1 MIAAPDPADRA
12 TAKYGH
18 LYQALTIKRT
28 RKMTNRLRTSA
39 RLKPVPWAL
48 AVLLGTGMTGTMAQ
62 TTTQPASS
70 TGVASED
77 KLETVIV
84 SSQRR
89 VERLQDVP
97 VAVKAFSAKQIED
110 AGIKSTQDFINMT
123 PNMSFDNSYTYG
135 NSFVVI
141 RGVTQI
147 NNADSP
153 VAVVVDGVPQ
163 SDQKQLKMNLVDV
176 ERIEV
181 LKGPQ
186 GALYGRNA
194 IGGAIV
200 IDTKAPK
207 NEWGGFVKVGL
218 SSGNSVDVAGG
229 VSGALVPDR
238 VLFRVVGNTQ
248 KSDGLTANTFLNKNV
263 DALDHDNDVRAK
275 LTVFATD
282 DVSLDFRLSS
292 RDFKAGGIWDSQ
304 IGSLNPNEIT
314 PITTNVLGVTT
325 GTTDEF
331 TFKAEV
337 NTSIGMLTA
346 ITAKTNLKEKVIGD
360 GDFSNSTNAL
370 GGVLKG
376 IANPQ
381 RLQGQERDVRLL
393 SQEIRLTSPVKQ
405 ATRWIAGLFY
415 LNQQRELLR
424 RSPFDDGSGN
434 TDQWERAPSSG
445 FDRFYG
451 TASAVFGQLDH
462 DISPKT
468 TISGALRYDRDDRN
482 RTNLLTNGQASRTF
496 DAWQPKI
503 TLTQRLG
510 ADSLMYGTYSTGFR
524 SGGFNAAIAAEQG
537 FRAETLQNYEL
548 GYKGSFLDNRFIFN
562 AAGFISRSKD
572 FQYFGTTL
580 VNGNNVAQINNI
592 DRVNIQGMDV
602 DFRFTPARGLEFDG
616 GIGVTDSR
624 VAEDA
629 AHPANVG
636 NYTPKASPW
645 KINLGT
651 QYTAR
656 VSDGLLGFG
665 RLDIEQRS
673 AKYWHANNL
682 LVSEGFT
689 LLNARVGI
697 KDQKSKWSLDLYAKN
712 LTDKQYYADVNGQTE
727 SNWPNRSVVAIGS
740 LAPRRTIGI
749 EATYRM

>member
-1 MIAAPDPADRA
+1 
-12 TAKYGH
+12 
-18 LYQALTIKRT
+18 
-28 RKMTNRLRTSA
+28 MTNRLRTSA

-346 ITAKTNLKEKVIGD
+346 ITAKT
-360 GDFSNSTNAL
+360 
-370 GGVLKG
+370 
-376 IANPQ
+376 
-381 RLQGQERDVRLL
+381 
-393 SQEIRLTSPVKQ
+393 VK
-405 ATRWIAGLFY
+405 
-415 LNQQRELLR
+415 
-424 RSPFDDGSGN
+424 
-434 TDQWERAPSSG
+434 
-445 FDRFYG
+445 
-451 TASAVFGQLDH
+451 
-462 DISPKT
+462 
-468 TISGALRYDRDDRN
+468 
-482 RTNLLTNGQASRTF
+482 
-496 DAWQPKI
+496 
-503 TLTQRLG
+503 
-510 ADSLMYGTYSTGFR
+510 
-524 SGGFNAAIAAEQG
+524 
-537 FRAETLQNYEL
+537 
-548 GYKGSFLDNRFIFN
+548 
-562 AAGFISRSKD
+562 
-572 FQYFGTTL
+572 
-580 VNGNNVAQINNI
+580 
-592 DRVNIQGMDV
+592 
-602 DFRFTPARGLEFDG
+602 
-616 GIGVTDSR
+616 
-624 VAEDA
+624 
-629 AHPANVG
+629 
-636 NYTPKASPW
+636 
-645 KINLGT
+645 
-651 QYTAR
+651 
-656 VSDGLLGFG
+656 
-665 RLDIEQRS
+665 
-673 AKYWHANNL
+673 
-682 LVSEGFT
+682 
-689 LLNARVGI
+689 
-697 KDQKSKWSLDLYAKN
+697 
-712 LTDKQYYADVNGQTE
+712 
-727 SNWPNRSVVAIGS
+727 
-740 LAPRRTIGI
+740 
-749 EATYRM
+749 